1 MKYGLLFVDKT
12 GVISPEISE
21 TDISGANVLN
31 AAKKIIFI
39 ALSYFK
45 KLIKRNFDGT
55 TVT

>member
-21 TDISGANVLN
+21 TDISGVNVLN
-31 AAKKIIFI
+31 AAKEIIFI

>member
-21 TDISGANVLN
+21 TGISGVNVLN
-31 AAKKIIFI
+31 AAKEIIFI